1 MMLVGQMHGNTI
13 TCGECA
19 TEIIKGNW
27 ARHVRAR
34 HLEKKKMYLCP
45 IRTCGQSIGRRE
57 DLRRHLVGHHQLRP
71 DVGGSKMKIAQ
82 SDIRSVSRT
91 DDNAW
96 RGRAETGTLR
106 SLEEQSASGSRDSS
120 S

>member
-45 IRTCGQSIGRRE
+45 IRTCGQSIG
-57 DLRRHLVGHHQLRP
+57 LRGLE
-71 DVGGSKMKIAQ
+71 KA
-82 SDIRSVSRT
+82 SDGTPS
-91 DDNAW
+91 
-96 RGRAETGTLR
+96 AE
-106 SLEEQSASGSRDSS
+106 A
-120 S
+120 